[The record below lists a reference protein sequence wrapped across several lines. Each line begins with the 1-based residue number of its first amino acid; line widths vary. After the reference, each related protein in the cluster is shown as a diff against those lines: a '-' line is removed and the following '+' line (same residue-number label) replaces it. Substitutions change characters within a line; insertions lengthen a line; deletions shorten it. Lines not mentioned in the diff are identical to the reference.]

1 MEDLEKHIEISA
13 DKFADSEWRY
23 SNGYIVAEA
32 VKQYF
37 IVGAKS
43 EAAKNFWQQG
53 MYSEEEVKGMIIKF
67 YNSNTKHDQIGFI
80 NQYSFD
86 KWFEQNKKK

>member
-1 MEDLEKHIEISA
+1 MDLEKQIEISA

-37 IVGAKS
+37 IIGAKS
-43 EAAKNFWQQG
+43 EAAKQYWQQG
-53 MYSEEEVKGMIIKF
+53 MYTEEEVKQMIVKF
-67 YNSNTKHDQIGFI
+67 FNSCTDSFI